1 MEQEKQSNAEEP
13 TDAKSISSEV
23 QSPIAQQK
31 DTNGHQV

>member
-23 QSPIAQQK
+23 QSQIAQQK